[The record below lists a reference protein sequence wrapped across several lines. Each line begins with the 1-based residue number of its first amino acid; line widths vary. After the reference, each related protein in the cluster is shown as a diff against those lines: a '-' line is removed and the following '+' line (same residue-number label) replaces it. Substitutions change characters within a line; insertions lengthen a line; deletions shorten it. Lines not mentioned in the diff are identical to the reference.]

1 MAAPQLYPAFARYN
15 SWMNEK
21 LYALCAGLP
30 DEERKRNRKAFFAS
44 LHGTL
49 NHILLADR
57 VWMLRFTGDRERFA
71 SRDRDGKPIHPRG
84 LDHVLYDDFD
94 LLRSERVRTDTQIL
108 EWVRGLD
115 QGQLD
120 APLAYHTIVTDEDWE
135 VPLWW
140 GLSHFFNHQT
150 HHRGQVTTLLSQLG
164 IDPGLTDLVVFL
176 HDEEE
181 GKR

>member
-1 MAAPQLYPAFARYN
+1 MAAPQLYSAFARYN

-30 DEERKRNRKAFFAS
+30 DEERKRDES
-44 LHGTL
+44 
-49 NHILLADR
+49 
-57 VWMLRFTGDRERFA
+57 
-71 SRDRDGKPIHPRG
+71 
-84 LDHVLYDDFD
+84 
-94 LLRSERVRTDTQIL
+94 
-108 EWVRGLD
+108 
-115 QGQLD
+115 QLD

-181 GKR
+181 GNP